1 MSFTRNQSA
10 VLTDLMQRDNGTHLQ
25 ISDADGAGV
34 VEYVTS
40 DTPLL
45 YDYSG
50 DGYYDDYG
58 YFSAEIHEEFLGSI
72 HQHAA
77 TFAILLSIWTFIVNI
92 IVILACI
99 ANKENRNNG
108 FYIQVVNLSVS
119 NLIICVFVFPLTI
132 YHILHAW
139 NLDPTLCKV
148 YIISDVLLPFA
159 SFTITILLNID
170 RLVSIVHPRLHSCI
184 FQNALIPVI
193 IFIPWYVAVVVVVPI
208 WTSGTI
214 PYANAPGECTVLISK
229 EAAILCPLLT
239 YFAPL
244 VVLIALTFKLL
255 LLKLQQT
262 PSSLA
267 AARNTGVSMK
277 NYLNQTSE
285 VNDENSDVIQSRSPL
300 TSTSTANPK
309 PRKDD
314 IVAVC
319 VVNTSFAA
327 MWFPFQ
333 CISFLLSFCH
343 AQSCIPSTDLNQVV
357 TWIGASSAGVVPL
370 FWFLDGQMRVGL
382 FSLFTCT
389 RRANRSDMPDSSN
402 SEETFV

>member
-1 MSFTRNQSA
+1 MSFSRNQSA
-10 VLTDLMQRDNGTHLQ
+10 ALSDLIQRVNGTHLHVA
-25 ISDADGAGV
+25 DVDGAGV
-34 VEYVTS
+34 VDYVTS
-40 DTPLL
+40 DSPGL
-45 YDYSG
+45 YVYTD
-50 DGYYDDYG
+50 DGYYDDYR

-72 HQHAA
+72 HQHTA
-77 TFAILLSIWTFIVNI
+77 TFAILLSIWTFLVNI
-92 IVILACI
+92 IVILACMG
-99 ANKENRNNG
+99 NKENRNNG
-108 FYIQVVNLSVS
+108 FYSQIVNLSVS

-139 NLDPTLCKV
+139 NLGQVMCKIYV
-148 YIISDVLLPFA
+148 TCDVLIPFA

-170 RLVSIVHPRLHSCI
+170 RLVSVVHPRIYSWI
-184 FQNALIPVI
+184 FQKTLIPVI
-193 IFIPWYVAVVVVVPI
+193 IVIPWFIAVLVVVPI
-208 WTSGTI
+208 WTSGTL
-214 PYANAPGECTVLISK
+214 PYTNAPGECTVLISK

-244 VVLIALTFKLL
+244 MVLICLTFKLL
-255 LLKLQQT
+255 LLKLQQS

-267 AARNTGVSMK
+267 ARGHTGVSMK

-285 VNDENSDVIQSRSPL
+285 VTDEHSDVIQGRSPL
-300 TSTSTANPK
+300 TSTSTATPK
-309 PRKDD
+309 TRKDD

-343 AQSCIPSTDLNQVV
+343 AQSCIPSPDLNQVA
-357 TWIGASSAGVVPL
+357 TWIGASSAGAVPL

-382 FSLFTCT
+382 CSLFTCT
-389 RRANRSDMPDSSN
+389 RRANRADMPESSN